1 MWMFVMFDLPV
12 TTAEH
17 RKQYAQFRKS
27 LLEMGFNMLQ
37 FSVYARYFVS
47 EEAATVY
54 RLRIRAALPPEGQ
67 VRLLTVTDCQ
77 FGRMESYIGKMASPT
92 EKPPEQLLL
101 F

>member
-12 TTAEH
+12 KTSQH

-27 LLEMGFNMLQ
+27 LLRMGFNMLQ
-37 FSVYARYFVS
+37 PSVYARYFAS
-47 EEAATVY
+47 EEAAASY
-54 RLRIRAALPPEGQ
+54 RARIKIALPPEGH

-77 FGRMESYIGKMASPT
+77 FGRMENFVGKMPT
-92 EKPPEQLLL
+92 SAEKPPEQLLL